1 MLYSREGCYKCFS
14 LLLTVM
20 HWPLGW
26 PRSGA
31 AEESVG
37 EKHLTVGTP
46 SGTFGLLGRGESGSQ
61 EGGICHV
68 MSCSGGG
75 TLPRISSLSHS
86 SPGSKLRNRRLREVE
101 PLALSHTARERLGR
115 DLNPELKAYTLGIA
129 VYCLLGQLVGLFGT
143 SVSKLEPRPR
153 PTSSLRSAVLLPLGA
168 QGKFV
173 GHPGFFGHLGRMSEM
188 TDCGLSQSRR
198 FPCNLNVSPFTMLR
212 LTHHF
217 LNLMMVSGT

>member
-1 MLYSREGCYKCFS
+1 
-14 LLLTVM
+14 M

-26 PRSGA
+26 PKSGA

-37 EKHLTVGTP
+37 EKHLTVGTQR
-46 SGTFGLLGRGESGSQ
+46 GTFGLLGRGESGSQ

-68 MSCSGGG
+68 MSCSGGD

-101 PLALSHTARERLGR
+101 PLALSHAARERLGR

-173 GHPGFFGHLGRMSEM
+173 GHPGFLGHLGRMSEM

-198 FPCNLNVSPFTMLR
+198 FPCNLNVSPFTVLR
-212 LTHHF
+212 LTHRF